1 MNLADQAAHAIV
13 IAARKMGVQ
22 PISVLLR
29 NVEPNPSKIYARNLS
44 AALLSRLPDWDQRKA
59 LNALGL
65 STDER
70 FLEAFISEIHAGHIK
85 WIDADGFDGL
95 FSELSDVAQPLDGEP
110 HHGILDMIYGIEDV
124 TG

>member
-1 MNLADQAAHAIV
+1 MNLADQAAHAII

-70 FLEAFISEIHAGHIK
+70 FLDAFISEIHAGHIK
-85 WIDADGFDGL
+85 WIDADGFNDL
-95 FSELSDVAQPLDGEP
+95 FSELSDVAQPLDGES